1 MHPQDTEPYSI
12 ESKTD
17 LESKG
22 ENRNELES
30 NSRKLKSRVQF
41 SKEHR
46 RLLRTLFARV
56 IDQNSS
62 LNAYAHSSKLITL
75 YDKLEILNA
84 VAISLA
90 SKLSQQQHS
99 SLISKKIQLDWAKE
113 FYNGHIAAK
122 EESVYEMWK
131 SIKRPSAL
139 AAEKF
144 VALCASFRN
153 SASNQPQAVNEPLE
167 LPVLQQLLSLSPAQ
181 PTAQPIAQS
190 IFDPI
195 VIQYEPT
202 FTSLAQMLSSAPL
215 FGLLEIPSS
224 SPATSPYSTPAQNF
238 ESITIENQWVLLQQ

>member
-181 PTAQPIAQS
+181 PIAQPIAQPTAQPIAQS

-224 SPATSPYSTPAQNF
+224 SPATSPDRKS
-238 ESITIENQWVLLQQ
+238 VV